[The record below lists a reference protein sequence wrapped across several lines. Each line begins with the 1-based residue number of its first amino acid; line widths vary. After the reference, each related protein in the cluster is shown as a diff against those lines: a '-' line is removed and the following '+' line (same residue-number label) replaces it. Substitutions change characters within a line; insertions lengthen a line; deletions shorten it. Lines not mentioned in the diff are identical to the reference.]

1 MVLVL
6 LLLADDCVAY
16 DHLVCYRIL
25 GYFAVTWCDAQIIS
39 PALVAENDITNIY
52 TYNPVIVAIRLPYIQ
67 TYIKLYFISNFR
79 VVKNR
84 LISPRNEENPKMK

>member
-1 MVLVL
+1 MLLL
-6 LLLADDCVAY
+6 LLLADDCVTY
-16 DHLVCYRIL
+16 DRLVCYRIL

-39 PALVAENDITNIY
+39 PELVAENDITDIY
-52 TYNPVIVAIRLPYIQ
+52 TYNPIIVAIRLPYIQ